1 MFYELSLDA
10 LVVQSSLYVK
20 PVTHRSR
27 CSECLESITMTTFH
41 RAPLDAD
48 RIREAMPERT
58 ITVPYST
65 GSTNADLLQLAAEG
79 APGGSIVVT
88 SIQNSGRG
96 RMHRPWTAPEHANI
110 AFSALIRADSV
121 PLTRIGLLPLVC
133 GLAVVDAVHE
143 VAGIQAQLK
152 WPNDVLVDGG
162 KLCGILV
169 EAASLQPPVLVAG
182 MGLNVDLTEDELP
195 VPHATSLRLQ
205 GASMD
210 KEDLVI
216 ALAHALDRRTVQWRT
231 DVRALMEEFRQ
242 NCVTV
247 GLNVR
252 VELPN
257 GQEILGTATS
267 ILTDGELEVVDQSG
281 VRHTVTAGDVRH
293 VRPRSGG
300 YGG

>member
-1 MFYELSLDA
+1 M
-10 LVVQSSLYVK
+10 
-20 PVTHRSR
+20 P
-27 CSECLESITMTTFH
+27 
-41 RAPLDAD
+41 D
-48 RIREAMPERT
+48 RMIS
-58 ITVPYST
+58 VPYST
-65 GSTNADLLQLAAEG
+65 GSTNADLLHLAADG

-96 RMHRPWTAPEHANI
+96 RMHRPWMAPEHANI
-110 AFSALIRADSV
+110 AFSALLRADSV
-121 PLTRIGLLPLVC
+121 PLARVGLLPLVC
-133 GLAVVDAVHE
+133 GLAVVDAVQD

-152 WPNDVLVDGG
+152 WPNDVLVDGH

-205 GASMD
+205 GATVV
-210 KEDLVI
+210 KEDVVI
-216 ALAHALDRRTVQWRT
+216 ALAQALDRRTAQWRT
-231 DVRALMEEFRQ
+231 DVSALMEEFRHK
-242 NCVTV
+242 CVTV
-247 GLNVR
+247 GLDVR

-257 GQEILGTATS
+257 GAEILGTATS
-267 ILTDGELEVVDQSG
+267 VLADGELEVIDQSG

-293 VRPRSGG
+293 VRPRAGG